1 MAGGPVTARAM
12 PGPLAG
18 LTIIEFAGLG
28 PGPFAAMMLA
38 DHGAEVIRVER
49 AGMIAVPNDPLLRNR
64 RSISLDLSKDEG
76 RAVVRRL
83 CGTADGLIDPY
94 RPGVLERLGLG
105 PDALQASN
113 PGLVIGRVTG
123 WGQDGPL
130 ASSAGHDINYL
141 AMTGLLHAI
150 GRSGEPPVPPLN
162 LVADYAGGGMMLAFA
177 MVAALLDVARGQP
190 GRVIDVAMSDGA
202 AIVGALIYGMKAAG
216 QWRDERGANLLD
228 GGAALYGCYACADG
242 KYLAVGAIE
251 PQFRAAF
258 LRGVGLDGDPD
269 FVSLFDPA
277 DWPVQKQRVAVAI
290 AGRSRDEWIAL
301 FAGSDACVT
310 PVLDLA
316 EAPAHPHNVARGT
329 FVEVGG
335 VVQPAPAPRYVGE
348 PHAAP
353 VPPRAE
359 GEDGAFVLQKFGYS
373 ADEIAALRTCGA
385 LR

>member
-1 MAGGPVTARAM
+1 
-12 PGPLAG
+12 
-18 LTIIEFAGLG
+18 
-28 PGPFAAMMLA
+28 
-38 DHGAEVIRVER
+38 
-49 AGMIAVPNDPLLRNR
+49 
-64 RSISLDLSKDEG
+64 
-76 RAVVRRL
+76 
-83 CGTADGLIDPY
+83 
-94 RPGVLERLGLG
+94 
-105 PDALQASN
+105 
-113 PGLVIGRVTG
+113 
-123 WGQDGPL
+123 
-130 ASSAGHDINYL
+130 
-141 AMTGLLHAI
+141 
-150 GRSGEPPVPPLN
+150 
-162 LVADYAGGGMMLAFA
+162 
-177 MVAALLDVARGQP
+177 
-190 GRVIDVAMSDGA
+190 MSDGA

-258 LRGVGLDGDPD
+258 LRGVGLDGDAD

-335 VVQPAPAPRYVGE
+335 VVQPAAAPRYVGE